1 MSEAQN
7 VDEILRLSKIIIRAV
22 VSEKAIDL
30 IQTQN
35 KLTFIVDRRANKQM
49 IKRAVEELFDV
60 RVEKV
65 WTMIT
70 PRGEKKAIVKLK
82 PEYSAFDIAT
92 QYESI
97 DRFVKNSLGS
107 KLESPFM
114 TLSFMALLVIPELK
128 LSDKGLFDVRKFHFI
143 SECDT
148 EREPG
153 RESLPE
159 KLQSSKSE

>member
-1 MSEAQN
+1 MSEKSRN
-7 VDEILRLSKIIIRAV
+7 FSEILSLSKIIIRAV

-70 PRGEKKAIVKLK
+70 PKGEKKAIVKLK
-82 PEYSAFDIAT
+82 PEYSAFDVAT
-92 QYESI
+92 Q
-97 DRFVKNSLGS
+97 LGI
-107 KLESPFM
+107 L
-114 TLSFMALLVIPELK
+114 
-128 LSDKGLFDVRKFHFI
+128 
-143 SECDT
+143 
-148 EREPG
+148 
-153 RESLPE
+153 
-159 KLQSSKSE
+159 